1 MTTENADMLDRVIR
15 SIMAVHRAQTADLIK
30 AWDDLDER
38 DEVVHRLQDISTK
51 DCEQIDALREE
62 LDALREELAET
73 KADALALLEERDSL
87 LENRGF
93 IEPILRL
100 QDQIRM
106 LESDNHSLKE
116 NAVRLNIA
124 LASEQALTKD
134 LEGVIQDLEENI
146 TVTKG
151 PTT

>member
-30 AWDDLDER
+30 AWDELDER

-73 KADALALLEERDSL
+73 KADALALLEERDAL

-116 NAVRLNIA
+116 DAVRLNIA
-124 LASEQALTKD
+124 LASEQAVTKD
-134 LEGVIQDLEENI
+134 LEGVIQDLEETI
-146 TVTKG
+146 TATKDL
-151 PTT
+151 TT

>member
-1 MTTENADMLDRVIR
+1 MTPENTDILDRVIR
-15 SIMAVHRAQTADLIK
+15 TIMAVHGEQTADLIK
-30 AWDDLDER
+30 AWDELDER

-73 KADALALLEERDSL
+73 KADALALLEERDAL
-87 LENRGF
+87 IENRGF

-116 NAVRLNIA
+116 DAVRLNIA
-124 LASEQALTKD
+124 LASEQAVTKD
-134 LEGVIQDLEENI
+134 LEGVIQDLEETI
-146 TVTKG
+146 TVTKD